1 MASGC
6 VSHHISSL
14 WTPCCSLT
22 FFQTPESCLQHS
34 KGSLAFDRTLHFP
47 GAVLLTSPQPSLS
60 FCENGT
66 GEKAGEF
73 GAKSRV
79 GAWRAGMKEGQLK
92 PEMLAEPR
100 EGTREAARG
109 G

>member
-6 VSHHISSL
+6 VSPHISSL

-60 FCENGT
+60 FCENGDW
-66 GEKAGEF
+66 GKGR
-73 GAKSRV
+73 RV
-79 GAWRAGMKEGQLK
+79 WGQVEGGGVEGRNEGRA
-92 PEMLAEPR
+92 A
-100 EGTREAARG
+100 
-109 G
+109 